1 MKKRSLGLLMALAL
15 LLPAA
20 LAQATTTTVMM
31 YMCGTDLQ
39 SYCVQDM
46 YEMAS
51 VDLPEDVTIAV
62 QAGGAYEWD
71 DSDLTGEAINRFTI
85 RYDAFNDVETY
96 PWQNMGDKQALYD
109 FIDWAVDRHPADRYI
124 LVLWDHGGAS
134 GGVCYDE
141 TADYDSL
148 TIHEVN
154 DALYEYA
161 ERNTSFHLDIIGFD
175 ACLMATYEMA
185 AHMAGYADYM
195 VASEELEP
203 GLGWNYEGWLGAL
216 AADPDMDSGD
226 IAVAIA
232 DAFME
237 ACLNNN
243 PNDYLSQSVIN
254 LRAIPSLKNQLE
266 TYAAYLTDAL
276 ENGQMP
282 TISRLRQRMYA
293 FGKFSDA
300 SSDQVDFMA
309 FLDATRQFAPNMASQ
324 LESTYR
330 HCIYYC
336 VGTDMFDYLTGMSL
350 FLPGDTVSDFIDTF
364 KTHYD
369 CGENYPNY
377 SQFVYG
383 YATLLAG
390 GDYNFTLQKP
400 EQSVGAPAT
409 GLFSSMQNTA
419 FVPGGSYVA
428 PEDASNVPILSD
440 VIAAAPTQPPA
451 TSTWGGFGSVVSGA
465 ITPDE
470 NEAEEEEE
478 SFLLDLESDY
488 ACYMT
493 LTQDELANLSLVE
506 GLLYLDASDEEDT
519 ILIELGAMQNAGIDW
534 TTGDIVSG
542 FDGTWPMLD
551 DQIVVMYDQVRT
563 QNMRRSII
571 PVMLN
576 GTSGYLVMMFTSANP
591 DGVIAG
597 FTEGYDANGLAVRGL
612 TQLKA
617 GDELIPLYP
626 MLYDDGSDSDEFAED
641 TFEGDPILVGDTLP
655 VFEYISL
662 EGADSTFYYCF
673 QLTDIFGETEL
684 SEMIEFYL

>member
-1 MKKRSLGLLMALAL
+1 MKRIHLVFVLLIAM

-20 LAQATTTTVMM
+20 LAQATSTTIMM

-39 SYCVQDM
+39 SACVQDM

-51 VDLPEDVTIAV
+51 VDVPDDVTIAV

-71 DSDLTGEAINRFTI
+71 DSDLTGEALNRFTI
-85 RYDAFNDVETY
+85 TYDTFNDLQTLNGE
-96 PWQNMGDKQALYD
+96 NMGDKQTLYD
-109 FIDWAVDRHPADRYI
+109 FIDWAAGAYPADRYI
-124 LVLWDHGGAS
+124 LVLWDHGG
-134 GGVCYDE
+134 GYNGVCFDE

-148 TIHEVN
+148 SIHEVN
-154 DALYEYA
+154 DALYAYQQA
-161 ERNTSFHLDIIGFD
+161 NPSFHLDIIGFD

-203 GLGWNYEGWLGAL
+203 GIGWNYEGWIGDL
-216 AADPDMDSGD
+216 AANPEMSSAD
-226 IAVAIA
+226 IAVSIA
-232 DAFME
+232 DNFMA
-237 ACLNNN
+237 ACLADN
-243 PNDYLSQSVIN
+243 PNDYLSQSVID
-254 LRAIPSLKNQLE
+254 LRAIPALKAQLE
-266 TYAAYLTDAL
+266 TYSTYLTGAL

-282 TISRLRQRMYA
+282 TISRSRQRMYS

-324 LESTYR
+324 LEAAYRSCVYYST
-330 HCIYYC
+330 
-336 VGTDMFDYLTGMSL
+336 GTDMFDYLTGMSL
-350 FLPGDTVSDFIDTF
+350 FLPGDNVSEFIQNFDNY
-364 KTHYD
+364 YD

-390 GDYNFTLQKP
+390 GDYTFTLQKP
-400 EQSVGAPAT
+400 SQTASAST
-409 GLFSSMQNTA
+409 GVFSSMLTTTDY
-419 FVPGGSYVA
+419 VPSGTYVA
-428 PEDASNVPILSD
+428 PEDAQHEAVAL
-440 VIAAAPTQPPA
+440 PTQAPA
-451 TSTWGGFGSVVSGA
+451 QTSTWGGFGSVLSGA

-470 NEAEEEEE
+470 TEDEDDY
-478 SFLLDLESDY
+478 LLDFDSDY

-493 LTQDELANLSLVE
+493 LSQDELANLSLVE

-534 TTGDIVSG
+534 TTGDVVSG

-576 GTSGYLVMMFTSANP
+576 GTSGYLVMVFTSANP
-591 DGVIAG
+591 DGVISG
-597 FTEGYDANGLAVRGL
+597 FTEGYDANGLPVRGL

-626 MLYDDGSDSDEFAED
+626 MLYDDGSDSDEFAKD
-641 TFEGDPILVGDTLP
+641 TFEGDPIIIGDTLP
-655 VFEYISL
+655 VFEYVSL

-684 SEMIEFYL
+684 SEFIEFDL

>member
-1 MKKRSLGLLMALAL
+1 MKKIRLGLLLLAAL

-20 LAQATTTTVMM
+20 LAQATSTTIMM

-39 SYCVQDM
+39 SACVQDM

-51 VDLPEDVTIAV
+51 VDVPDEITIAV

-85 RYDAFNDVETY
+85 TYDAFNELETL
-96 PWQNMGDKQALYD
+96 PWASMAEQQTLYD
-109 FIDWAVDRHPADRYI
+109 FIDWAVDAHPADHYI
-124 LVLWDHGGAS
+124 LVLWNHGG
-134 GGVCYDE
+134 GYTGVCFDE

-154 DALYEYA
+154 DALYEYS
-161 ERNTSFHLDIIGFD
+161 ERNPSFHLDIVGFD

-203 GLGWNYEGWLGAL
+203 GLGWNYEGWIGEL
-216 AADPDMDSGD
+216 AANPEMSSEE
-226 IAVAIA
+226 IAVSIA
-232 DAFME
+232 DSFMA
-237 ACLNNN
+237 ACLADN

-254 LRAIPSLKNQLE
+254 LRAIPSLKKQLE

-276 ENGQMP
+276 DHGQLP
-282 TISRLRQRMYA
+282 TISRSRQRMYS
-293 FGKFSDA
+293 FGKFSNA

-324 LESTYR
+324 LEATYR
-330 HCIYYC
+330 QCIAYST
-336 VGTDMFDYLTGMSL
+336 GTDMFDYLTGMSL
-350 FLPGDTVSDFIDTF
+350 FVPGDTVSELIQNFDAQ
-364 KTHYD
+364 YD

-390 GDYNFTLQKP
+390 GKYNFTLQKP
-400 EQSVGAPAT
+400 EQSAGAPST
-409 GLFSSMQNTA
+409 GLFSSMQNA
-419 FVPGGSYVA
+419 SFVPGGSYVA
-428 PEDASNVPILSD
+428 PEDAANEAVAD
-440 VIAAAPTQPPA
+440 APPQAPA
-451 TSTWGGFGSVVSGA
+451 TSTWGGFGGLISGA

-470 NEAEEEEE
+470 DEQDEDEAD
-478 SFLLDLESDY
+478 FLLDLESDY

-506 GLLYLDASDEEDT
+506 GLLYLDASDDEDT
-519 ILIELGAMQNAGIDW
+519 ILIELGAMQNTGIDW
-534 TTGDIVSG
+534 TSGDIVSG
-542 FDGTWPMLD
+542 FDGTWPMLE
-551 DQIVVMYDQVRT
+551 DQIVVMYDQVST

-576 GTSGYLVMMFTSANP
+576 GTSGYLVMVFTEANP
-591 DGVIAG
+591 DGVISG
-597 FTEGYDANGLAVRGL
+597 FTEGYDANGLPVRGL
-612 TQLKA
+612 TQLQA

-641 TFEGDPILVGDTLP
+641 TFEGDPILVGDTAP
-655 VFEYISL
+655 AFEYISL
-662 EGADSTFYYCF
+662 EGADSTFLYCF
-673 QLTDIFGETEL
+673 RLTDIFGETEL